1 MPFLLQ
7 VTHGEHRLFPEKG
20 KVDSNRM
27 IDDFE
32 FIVEWT
38 AKAPRPP
45 VFSEDGT
52 IHWPDPGVWAPEI
65 AVLVSNIIKLLH
77 ARKNLLDNTRLQV
90 ALHFV
95 VWGLGMLSPFPFGTS
110 PQNKADEIRVW
121 EVAFGIMSMQPCKC
135 NIQTYMFG

>member
-1 MPFLLQ
+1 
-7 VTHGEHRLFPEKG
+7 
-20 KVDSNRM
+20 M
-27 IDDFE
+27 IDGFL

-45 VFSEDGT
+45 VFSDDGT
-52 IHWPDPGVWAPEI
+52 ILWPDPGIWAPEI

-77 ARKNLLDNTRLQV
+77 ARQALLDNARLQV

-95 VWGLGMLSPFPFGTS
+95 VWGLGMLTPFPFGTS
-110 PQNKADEIRVW
+110 PKNKIHEVVIW
-121 EVAFGIMSMQPCKC
+121 EVAFGLLSMHPCRC

>member
-1 MPFLLQ
+1 M
-7 VTHGEHRLFPEKG
+7 THGEHRLFPEKG
-20 KVDSNRM
+20 NLKAPRM
-27 IDDFE
+27 IDNFL

-45 VFSEDGT
+45 VFSHEGA

-77 ARKNLLDNTRLQV
+77 ARQDLLDNTKLQV

-95 VWGLGMLSPFPFGTS
+95 VWGLGLLSPFPFGPS
-110 PQNKADEIRVW
+110 PQYKADETVIW
-121 EVAFGIMSMQPCKC
+121 DVAFGLMSMHPCKC
-135 NIQTYMFG
+135 NIQQYMFG

>member
-1 MPFLLQ
+1 
-7 VTHGEHRLFPEKG
+7 
-20 KVDSNRM
+20 M
-27 IDDFE
+27 IDDFL

-52 IHWPDPGVWAPEI
+52 IHWPDLGVWAPEI

-77 ARKNLLDNTRLQV
+77 ARANLLDNARLQV
-90 ALHFV
+90 TLHFV
-95 VWGLGMLSPFPFGTS
+95 VWGLGMLSPFPFGFG
-110 PQNKADEIRVW
+110 NKADDIRVW
-121 EVAFGIMSMQPCKC
+121 DVALGLMSMQPCRC

>member
-1 MPFLLQ
+1 M
-7 VTHGEHRLFPEKG
+7 ESSRI
-20 KVDSNRM
+20 
-27 IDDFE
+27 IDDFV

-38 AKAPRPP
+38 AKTPIPP
-45 VFSEDGT
+45 VFSDDGT

-77 ARKNLLDNTRLQV
+77 ARAKLLDNARLQV

-95 VWGLGMLSPFPFGTS
+95 VWGLGMLSPFPFGTTS
-110 PQNKADEIRVW
+110 TNKADELMVW
-121 EVAFGIMSMQPCKC
+121 EVAMGIMSMQPCKC

>member
-1 MPFLLQ
+1 
-7 VTHGEHRLFPEKG
+7 
-20 KVDSNRM
+20 M
-27 IDDFE
+27 IDDFV

-52 IHWPDPGVWAPEI
+52 VHWPDLGVWAPEI

-77 ARKNLLDNTRLQV
+77 ARANLLDNERLQV

-95 VWGLGMLSPFPFGTS
+95 VWGLGMLSPFPFGS
-110 PQNKADEIRVW
+110 KDKEDDIRVW
-121 EVAFGIMSMQPCKC
+121 DVALGLMSMQPCRC